1 MTRGTVAAVLA
12 ALAAL
17 TGCAGSGHA
26 TRAQSSVSA
35 GRSPS
40 VTATASGSPAATASS
55 SAGATRSPDASRP
68 CGTAAQPPDRYTAVV
83 WVWLENRSSSAL
95 AGMPYLSGV
104 ARACGL
110 ATDYHAI
117 THPSLPN
124 YLAAVSGST
133 GGVHSDCSPGSCP
146 QRRTTIFDQVRSTDR
161 EWRAYQEG
169 MPHNCA
175 QASSGR
181 YAPKHNPAAYFTQLA
196 ADCARWDVP
205 LDPAFN
211 RDVAN
216 GRLPGFSFVTP
227 DLCHDGHDCRVAT
240 VDRWLSGWLP
250 TVLDGPD
257 YRRGRTAVFVT
268 WDESELGGGNRVATV
283 VIAPSV
289 RPGTRAGGRF
299 THYSLLRT
307 TEEMLGLPPL
317 AAAATAAG
325 MRGALHL

>member
-1 MTRGTVAAVLA
+1 MVAVLA

-17 TGCAGSGHA
+17 TGCSASGHA
-26 TRAQSSVSA
+26 TRAQHSPPAV
-35 GRSPS
+35 RSPS
-40 VTATASGSPAATASS
+40 VTATAHGSATATASS
-55 SAGATRSPDASRP
+55 TATAAPSADASRP
-68 CGTAAQPPDRYTAVV
+68 CGSVAKPPDRYTAVV
-83 WVWLENRSSSAL
+83 WIWLENQSLPDL

-104 ARACGL
+104 ARACAL

-146 QRRTTIFDQVRSTDR
+146 QRRTTLFDQVRSSGR
-161 EWRAYQEG
+161 EWRAYQEA

-175 QASSGR
+175 RSSSGR
-181 YAPKHNPAAYFTQLA
+181 YAPKHNPAVYFTQLA
-196 ADCARWDVP
+196 ADCALWDVP
-205 LDPAFN
+205 LDPAFD
-211 RDVAN
+211 RDVVN
-216 GRLPGFSFVTP
+216 GRLPTFSFVTP
-227 DLCHDGHDCRVAT
+227 DLCHDGHDCGVAT
-240 VDRWLSGWLP
+240 VDGWLRGWLP
-250 TVLDGPD
+250 KLLDGPD

-283 VIAPSV
+283 VLAPSV

-307 TEEMLGLPPL
+307 TEELLGLPPI
-317 AAAATAAG
+317 AAAVTAAG
-325 MRGALHL
+325 MRGALHI